1 MEVNLLKNL
10 VKILLIIAFI
20 SLLIFLYFYF
30 QQEEKEERTDET
42 IFDEEESYDDY
53 LDQLEKPLDTRLTYE
68 KEMLFVYVQEMNNS
82 ALNDI
87 PLGDLTVDEISFNEE
102 TEAIYFYNE
111 NNIPLESTELI
122 VLHEV
127 YNLDYLL
134 EQNLNFSYGTSETV
148 RFTEILFWE
157 LDDDLQPINNDNRL
171 FLNEAIYIEQVDE
184 TETIRVEFNEEQ
196 FEIGRG
202 EYKDFVLEEDD
213 KKSRILIRNFGHW
226 ETINMKYEI
235 TQ

>member
-1 MEVNLLKNL
+1 M
-10 VKILLIIAFI
+10 IAFI

-111 NNIPLESTELI
+111 NNIPQESTELI

-184 TETIRVEFNEEQ
+184 TETIRVEFNEKQ

>member
-111 NNIPLESTELI
+111 NNIPQESTELI

>member
-1 MEVNLLKNL
+1 M
-10 VKILLIIAFI
+10 IAFI

-196 FEIGRG
+196 FEIDRG